1 MQRDPIFDCLAK
13 NQGKIENCDLCHAK
27 HARLSF
33 RIFNKYFYVISETQ
47 FNEYSI
53 IPITHDRVNFDIFK
67 AMIVAMFLI
76 LNSFSDWSS
85 QLFLHKIT
93 REI

>member
-1 MQRDPIFDCLAK
+1 MIVWLRIRVKLK
-13 NQGKIENCDLCHAK
+13 TDLCHAK

-53 IPITHDRVNFDIFK
+53 IPITHDRVNFNIFK

-76 LNSFSDWSS
+76 LNSFSD
-85 QLFLHKIT
+85 
-93 REI
+93 